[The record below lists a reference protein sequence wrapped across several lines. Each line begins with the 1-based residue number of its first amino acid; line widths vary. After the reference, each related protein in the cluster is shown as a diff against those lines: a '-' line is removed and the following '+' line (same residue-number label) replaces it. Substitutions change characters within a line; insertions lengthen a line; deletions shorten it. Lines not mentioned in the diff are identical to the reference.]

1 MMMMLPMKS
10 LLKRKANFTWMR
22 GTVLHRQNI
31 LSCHYFNITFKIC
44 WPSSAK
50 FLLFFIFNLNI
61 ETIVVVV
68 SADQISHEKIIDVVP
83 VSDKEFVVNVAWPQ
97 SPDVPKLSAIPLGYP
112 CAPPTRYTITF
123 KIYCLAVDH
132 YKDQLNHQQDWS
144 FLYFKWN
151 ILSFLSDIKESVQF
165 LHTTIRGCYKLSL
178 PSTWPIL
185 LWCVVKKPY
194 SFTAN

>member
-1 MMMMLPMKS
+1 MMMMMLPMKS

-68 SADQISHEKIIDVVP
+68 SADQISHEKIIDVVL
-83 VSDKEFVVNVAWPQ
+83 VSDKEFVVNV
-97 SPDVPKLSAIPLGYP
+97 
-112 CAPPTRYTITF
+112 T
-123 KIYCLAVDH
+123 
-132 YKDQLNHQQDWS
+132 
-144 FLYFKWN
+144 
-151 ILSFLSDIKESVQF
+151 
-165 LHTTIRGCYKLSL
+165 
-178 PSTWPIL
+178 
-185 LWCVVKKPY
+185 
-194 SFTAN
+194 